1 MPDSRY
7 VDTPQGPIHVR
18 TTNAGGRNLA
28 VAVHGLGG
36 SARNWDPIAARLDRQ
51 VLAIDLPGF
60 GRSTPRPGDQIE
72 AQVGAVV
79 EIIDTLGAD
88 SVTLIGNSMGG
99 LVCELVAAE
108 RPDVVA
114 GMVLIAPAT
123 PLPPR
128 TPPSDPAVAA
138 RLLTQSIP
146 GVGSFLSRRMMER
159 STSVQMVH
167 ATFDLLTADRGSIN
181 PTVMETAIENAELRR
196 SMPWAP
202 DTFAASAAA
211 VRRRLVRRTA
221 FVELV
226 GKLPARTLL
235 IWGDRDRL
243 VSPASMR
250 WLASLRP
257 DWMAIEMNG
266 IGHVPMLESPA
277 TVIEMITRW
286 ESVHRIEALADR
298 DD

>member
-7 VDTPQGPIHVR
+7 IDTPHGPIHVR
-18 TTNAGGRNLA
+18 TTEGGGGEVA

-36 SARNWDPIAARLDRQ
+36 SARNWDPIAARLDRT
-51 VLAIDLPGF
+51 VVAVDLPGF
-60 GRSTPRPGDQIE
+60 GRSTPRPGDQID

-79 EIIDTLGAD
+79 EVIETLGID
-88 SVTLIGNSMGG
+88 SVTLVGNSMGG
-99 LVCELVAAE
+99 LVCQLVAAA
-108 RPDVVA
+108 RPETVA
-114 GMVLIAPAT
+114 TMVLIAPAT

-138 RLLTQSIP
+138 RLVTQSLP
-146 GVGSFLSRRMMER
+146 GVGSFISRRLQER
-159 STSVQMVH
+159 STPVQIVD
-167 ATFDLLTADRGSIN
+167 ATFALLTANRGSIS
-181 PTVMETAIENAELRR
+181 PAAIEAAIENAELRR

-211 VRRRLVRRTA
+211 VRRRLVRRSA
-221 FVELV
+221 FVALV
-226 GKLPARTLL
+226 RKMPARTLL
-235 IWGDRDRL
+235 IWGDQDRL
-243 VSPASMR
+243 VSPSSMR

-257 DWMAIEMNG
+257 DWTAVEMEG

-286 ESVHRIEALADR
+286 TTGQETARTAGG
-298 DD
+298 